1 MRRGITESIAAGAG
15 NIAQGGGGIAAGAVR
30 AAACYEADAGAIG
43 GTSGM
48 ADGMRSGQSTAE
60 TAVRVATRVV
70 AYAAPEPRQ
79 DERALAVEMPVN
91 LVYGS
96 VPYAVMMA
104 TPADLEDFAYGFSLT
119 EGIVAS
125 ADEIRG
131 AVVEPG
137 DGGLRLLVDLAPGR
151 LREHL
156 ARKRAISGRTGCGV
170 CGIEDLA
177 SLPQAALPQAEAR
190 DASTRVSVRPVAIAR
205 ALSDL
210 GDAQALGRDTR
221 AVHAAAWAR
230 LDGGLAAV
238 REDVGRHNALDKLIG
253 ALIRAGTDPAEG
265 FLVITSRCS
274 FEMVEKAAHFG
285 ASVLVAISAPTSL
298 AIDRARLHGMTLCA
312 IARAD
317 SFTVFCGDERL
328 VTAAP

>member
-1 MRRGITESIAAGAG
+1 MQVMPYTGSAP
-15 NIAQGGGGIAAGAVR
+15 
-30 AAACYEADAGAIG
+30 
-43 GTSGM
+43 
-48 ADGMRSGQSTAE
+48 RSG
-60 TAVRVATRVV
+60 TR
-70 AYAAPEPRQ
+70 P
-79 DERALAVEMPVN
+79 LAVEAPVN

-96 VPYAVMMA
+96 VPHAVMMA

-119 EGIVAS
+119 EGIVDS
-125 ADEIRG
+125 AEEIR
-131 AVVEPG
+131 ATRVEAGP
-137 DGGLRLLVDLAPGR
+137 DGLRLHVDLAPGR

-177 SLPQAALPQAEAR
+177 QLPRAGGRAASEV
-190 DASTRVSVRPVAIAR
+190 RVALSAIAR
-205 ALSDL
+205 ALADL
-210 GDAQALGRDTR
+210 DSAQRLGAETR

-253 ALIRAGTDPAEG
+253 ALMRTDTAVDAG

-274 FEMVEKAAHFG
+274 FEMVEKAARLG
-285 ASVLVAISAPTSL
+285 AAVIVAISAPTSL
-298 AIDRARLHGMTLCA
+298 ALERARSYGMTLCA

-317 SFTVFCGDERL
+317 TVTVFTGAERL
-328 VTAAP
+328 TDGA

>member
-1 MRRGITESIAAGAG
+1 MAY
-15 NIAQGGGGIAAGAVR
+15 GG
-30 AAACYEADAGAIG
+30 
-43 GTSGM
+43 
-48 ADGMRSGQSTAE
+48 
-60 TAVRVATRVV
+60 
-70 AYAAPEPRQ
+70 AAPKP
-79 DERALAVEMPVN
+79 DTRALAVEAPVN

-96 VPYAVMMA
+96 VPHAVMMA

-119 EGIVAS
+119 EGIVDS
-125 ADEIRG
+125 AEEIRATRVEA
-131 AVVEPG
+131 AV
-137 DGGLRLLVDLAPGR
+137 DGLRLHVELAPGR

-177 SLPQAALPQAEAR
+177 QLPRAEAR
-190 DASTRVSVRPVAIAR
+190 AAAGVRVALPAIAR

-210 GDAQALGRDTR
+210 DPAQSLGAETR

-230 LDGGLAAV
+230 LDGSLAAV

-253 ALIRAGTDPAEG
+253 GMMRSGAAADAG

-274 FEMVEKAAHFG
+274 FEMVEKAARLG
-285 ASVLVAISAPTSL
+285 AAVIVAISAPTSL
-298 AIDRARLHGMTLCA
+298 ALERARSYGMTLCA

-317 SFTVFCGDERL
+317 TVTVFTGAERL
-328 VTAAP
+328 TTDP